1 MKRLPIGIQT
11 FSKIIEEN
19 CYYVDKTHFAL
30 KLIQNGGYYFLS
42 RPRRFGKS
50 LFLDTLAEIFL
61 GNKELFKGLY
71 IYDKYDFKPHPV
83 IRISFGSGDYSLD
96 ESQTIDE
103 IKHILQDNIEALG
116 LDCTD
121 INDFKTCFKELIRKS
136 YQKHKTRVVILID
149 EYDKPILDNITN
161 KEMATKARN
170 ILKNFYSIIKDNDRY
185 IRFVFITGVSK
196 FSKLNLFSGLN
207 NLEDI
212 TINKEYA
219 EICGY
224 THDDL
229 LTVFKDR
236 IEGANLELVKKW
248 YNGYNYFGK
257 PLYNPFDILLFLSS
271 GHDFRNY
278 WWQTGN
284 PSFLIEKL
292 KEENYYIPELENA
305 LISEEALEAF
315 DVEYIDL
322 RALLWQTGYL
332 TFEERFTDER
342 GRLKYKLKIPNLEI
356 QYSLNELFILYLTNQ
371 RQEMYRYEDN
381 LYEALKQNDFTSFT
395 NHLKTIFSTI
405 PYTNYANNIISKY
418 EGYYS
423 SVVFTYLMALG
434 YDVIPEDI
442 TNKGRIDL
450 TIKTKDKIL
459 IIEFKVDQ
467 EKDKP
472 IKQIKERRYYE
483 KYLKENKD
491 IYLVGM
497 VFDSKERNIE
507 SWRVEEVN
515 KDGANKLH

>member
-1 MKRLPIGIQT
+1 MKKLPIGIQT
-11 FSKIIEEN
+11 FSKIIEGN
-19 CYYVDKTHFAL
+19 YYYVDKTPFAL

-50 LFLDTLAEIFL
+50 LFVDTLAEIFL
-61 GNKELFKGLY
+61 GHKELFRGLY
-71 IYDKYDFKPHPV
+71 IYDKYDFTPHPV

-96 ESQTIDE
+96 ESQTVDE
-103 IKHILQDNIEALG
+103 IKRILRRNLRENNLECEG
-116 LDCTD
+116 
-121 INDFKTCFKELIRKS
+121 INDYKSCFEEILVKLYEKYKTK
-136 YQKHKTRVVILID
+136 VVILID

-161 KEMATKARN
+161 RDMAQKARN
-170 ILKNFYSIIKDNDRY
+170 ILKNFYGIIKDNDRY

-212 TINKEYA
+212 TLDKNYA

-229 LTVFKDR
+229 LTVFADR
-236 IEGANLELVKKW
+236 IEGANLELVKRW
-248 YNGYNYFGK
+248 YNGYNYFGR
-257 PLYNPFDILLFLSS
+257 PLYNPFDILLFLSK
-271 GHDFRNY
+271 GHEFRNY

-284 PSFLIEKL
+284 PSFLIEKI
-292 KEENYYIPELENA
+292 KEERYYIPELENA

-315 DVEYIDL
+315 DVEYIDV

-332 TFEERFTDER
+332 TIEKKLTDER
-342 GRLKYKLKIPNLEI
+342 GRLRYMLRIPNLEI

-381 LYEALKQNDFTSFT
+381 LFKALRENDFEAFIK
-395 NHLKTIFSTI
+395 HLKTIFATI
-405 PYTNYANNIISKY
+405 PYQNYANNIISQY

-423 SVVFTYLMALG
+423 SVIFVYLMALG
-434 YDVIPEDI
+434 YDVIPEDV

-450 TIKTKDKIL
+450 TLKMRDKIV
-459 IIEFKVDQ
+459 IIEFKVDE
-467 EKDKP
+467 EKEKP

-483 KYLKENKD
+483 KYLDEGKD
-491 IYLVGM
+491 IYLIGI
-497 VFDSKERNIE
+497 VFDSKERNIKE
-507 SWRVEEVN
+507 W
-515 KDGANKLH
+515 KLEKV

>member
-1 MKRLPIGIQT
+1 MKKLPIGIQT
-11 FSKIIEEN
+11 FSEIIQEGY
-19 CYYVDKTHFAL
+19 YYVDKTEFAY
-30 KLIQNGGYYFLS
+30 KLLTKGKYYFLS

-61 GNKELFKGLY
+61 GHKELFKGLY

-96 ESQTIDE
+96 ESQTINE
-103 IKHILQDNIEALG
+103 IKYILEDNLETLG
-116 LDCTD
+116 LECKDL
-121 INDFKTCFKELIRKS
+121 NDFKDCFRQLIKEAYL
-136 YQKHKTRVVILID
+136 KHSQRVVILID

-161 KEMATKARN
+161 KDMAKRARN
-170 ILKNFYSIIKDNDRY
+170 ILKNFYSVIKDSDRY

-212 TINKEYA
+212 TIDENYA

-236 IEGANLELVKKW
+236 IEGADLELVKRW

-257 PLYNPFDILLFLSS
+257 PLYNPFDILLFLSKN
-271 GHDFRNY
+271 HEFRNY

-292 KEENYYIPELENA
+292 KEENHYIPEIENA

-315 DVEYIDL
+315 DVEYIDF

-332 TFEERFTDER
+332 TIDERITDER

-381 LYEALKQNDFTSFT
+381 LYEALKTNDFHSFI
-395 NHLKTIFSTI
+395 NHLKTIFATI
-405 PYTNYANNIISKY
+405 PYQNYANNIISKY

-423 SVVFTYLMALG
+423 SVIFVYLMALG

-450 TIKTKDKIL
+450 TVKMKDKIL
-459 IIEFKVDQ
+459 ILEFKVDQ

-483 KYLKENKD
+483 KYLNENKE
-491 IYLVGM
+491 IYLIGM
-497 VFDSKERNIE
+497 VFDSRERNISQWE
-507 SWRVEEVN
+507 VERV
-515 KDGANKLH
+515 DG

>member
-11 FSKIIEEN
+11 FSEIIQEDY
-19 CYYVDKTHFAL
+19 YYVDKTRFAY
-30 KLIQNGGYYFLS
+30 KLLTKGKYYFLS

-50 LFLDTLAEIFL
+50 LFLDTLSEIFL
-61 GNKELFKGLY
+61 GHKELFKGLY
-71 IYDKYDFKPHPV
+71 IYDRYNFKPHPV
-83 IRISFGSGDYSLD
+83 LRVSFGSGDYSLGEEQIHKKLKWVLKNNQEDLGIDCGALSND
-96 ESQTIDE
+96 ECFATL
-103 IKHILQDNIEALG
+103 IK
-116 LDCTD
+116 
-121 INDFKTCFKELIRKS
+121 KS
-136 YQKHKTRVVILID
+136 FEKYNEKAVILID

-161 KEMATKARN
+161 KDKAKIARN

-212 TINKEYA
+212 TLNREYA

-224 THDDL
+224 THDDF

-236 IEGANLELVKKW
+236 INGADLDLVKRW
-248 YNGYNYFGK
+248 YNGYNYFGE

-305 LISEEALEAF
+305 LISEEVLEAF

-332 TFEERFTDER
+332 TIKEKLTDDT
-342 GRLKYKLKIPNLEI
+342 GSNLYRLSVPNLEV
-356 QYSLNELFILYLTNQ
+356 QFSLNRLFIDYLTNQ
-371 RQEMYRYEDN
+371 RMEKTRYELN
-381 LYEALKQNDFTSFT
+381 IKNALRNNDFNSFIT
-395 NHLKTIFSTI
+395 HLKTVFATI
-405 PYTNYANNIISKY
+405 PYQNYANNIISKY

-423 SVVFTYLMALG
+423 SVIFVYLMALG
-434 YDVIPEDI
+434 YDVIAEDT

-450 TIKTKDKIL
+450 TLKMKDKIL
-459 IIEFKVDQ
+459 IIEFKVD
-467 EKDKP
+467 EERDKP

-483 KYLKENKD
+483 KYLNENKE
-491 IYLVGM
+491 IYLIGM
-497 VFDSKERNIE
+497 VFSSKVKNIE
-507 SWRVEEVN
+507 KWEIEKV
-515 KDGANKLH
+515 KG

>member
-1 MKRLPIGIQT
+1 MKKLPIGIQT
-11 FSKIIEEN
+11 FSEIIQEN
-19 CYYVDKTHFAL
+19 YYYVDKTEFAY
-30 KLIQNGGYYFLS
+30 KLLSKGKYYFLS

-61 GNKELFKGLY
+61 GNKELFKDLY

-103 IKHILQDNIEALG
+103 IKRILKRNQRENNITCE
-116 LDCTD
+116 DEE
-121 INDFKTCFKELIRKS
+121 NFKVCFEELLIKL
-136 YQKHKTRVVILID
+136 YEKHKTKVVILID
-149 EYDKPILDNITN
+149 EYDKPILDNIAN

-212 TINKEYA
+212 TIDENYA

-236 IEGANLELVKKW
+236 IEGANLELVKRW
-248 YNGYNYFGK
+248 YNGYNYFGR
-257 PLYNPFDILLFLSS
+257 PLYNPFDILLFLSKN
-271 GHDFRNY
+271 HDFRNY

-315 DVEYIDL
+315 DVEYIDI

-332 TFEERFTDER
+332 TIKERLTDET
-342 GRLKYKLKIPNLEI
+342 GSNLYKLSIPNLEV
-356 QYSLNELFILYLTNQ
+356 QFSLNRLFIDYLTNQ
-371 RQEMYRYEDN
+371 RVEKTRYELGLKD
-381 LYEALKQNDFTSFT
+381 ALRQNDFTSFI
-395 NHLKTIFSTI
+395 NHLKTIFATI

-423 SVVFTYLMALG
+423 SVLFTYLMALG

-450 TIKTKDKIL
+450 TIKMKDKI
-459 IIEFKVDQ
+459 IILEFKVDQ

-472 IKQIKERRYYE
+472 IKQIKEKRYYE
-483 KYLKENKD
+483 KYFKESKE
-491 IYLVGM
+491 IYLIGI
-497 VFDSKERNIE
+497 VFDSKERNIGKWWIE
-507 SWRVEEVN
+507 KVN
-515 KDGANKLH
+515 S